1 MKSGSRQLSRR
12 ILAATFLLLAGCEE
26 EGLTRQQLVS
36 RGDQVCKQ
44 TAEKLNPLFAKLF
57 PTGEETP
64 PAAEAAPTMN
74 EAARLVRQE
83 AEALSRLEPQA
94 QLRDDFRPIAR
105 GLRESAGVLE
115 ESAKLASG
123 GDTEGYLEKLQ
134 EANRVDQDTRD
145 LLVKFGFSDCGGAT

>member
-1 MKSGSRQLSRR
+1 MRSGPCQLSRR
-12 ILAATFLLLAGCEE
+12 ILAATFVVLAGCQE

-36 RGDQVCKQ
+36 RGDPICKQ

-57 PTGEETP
+57 PTGEQTP

-83 AEALSRLEPQA
+83 AEALSRLEPQEE
-94 QLRDDFRPIAR
+94 LRDDFRPIIR
-105 GLRESAGVLE
+105 GLREGAGVLE
-115 ESAKLASG
+115 ESAQLASG
-123 GDTEGYLEKLQ
+123 GDTEGYLKKLQ

-145 LLVKFGFSDCGGAT
+145 LLVEFGFTDCGGAP